1 MELKEIENIL
11 LLQHTI
17 ELSELPKKTK
27 TLLFNQAKRNKL
39 TIKQVKILIDKMQK
53 QIEKEQ
59 EEKKEEWQKVSFT
72 CNI

>member
-1 MELKEIENIL
+1 MEIKEIENIL

-27 TLLFNQAKRNKL
+27 TLLFTQAKRNNL
-39 TIKQVKILIDKMQK
+39 TIEQVKLLINTMEK
-53 QIEKEQ
+53 QIEKE
-59 EEKKEEWQKVSFT
+59 EKENQKEWQKVDFT

>member
-27 TLLFNQAKRNKL
+27 TLLFNQAKRNNL
-39 TIKQVKILIDKMQK
+39 TIEQVKLLINTMEK
-53 QIEKEQ
+53 QIKKEEKENQ
-59 EEKKEEWQKVSFT
+59 KEWQKVDYT

>member
-17 ELSELPKKTK
+17 DNSDLPKKMK
-27 TLLFNQAKRNKL
+27 TLLFSQAKRNNL
-39 TIKQVKILIDKMQK
+39 TIEQVKLLINTMQK
-53 QIEKEQ
+53 QIEKE
-59 EEKKEEWQKVSFT
+59 EKENQKEWQKVDFT